1 MTSVKTPLIS
11 SMHAVVARLGIDGG
25 RNPLALE
32 LEVGRA
38 VVADV
43 DLENPRLAGP
53 QASVMLSFAS
63 VPLTVSSPCLSFGC
77 LSSALC
83 LYEAALRALY
93 LWEALPALCEGA
105 A

>member
-1 MTSVKTPLIS
+1 MRTRS
-11 SMHAVVARLGIDGG
+11 SPASASTATFAI
-25 RNPLALE
+25 LALE

-53 QASVMLSFAS
+53 QAKRDAVVCVGA
-63 VPLTVSSPCLSFGC
+63 LTVSSPCLSFGC

>member
-1 MTSVKTPLIS
+1 MIS
-11 SMHAVVARLGIDGG
+11 SMRTRSSPRLGIDGTFA
-25 RNPLALE
+25 LALE

-43 DLENPRLAGP
+43 DLENPGWPARRR
-53 QASVMLSFAS
+53 SVMLSFAS